1 MAPRPSLYVGT
12 SATHGRGVFT
22 RRARQPGDVLE
33 VCPVLVIPA
42 DERQLVD
49 DTVFGG
55 YYYEWGDTGD
65 GALALGCGSM
75 YNHARH
81 PNARYE
87 QDVEAGTIAYVA
99 VEPIAAGDEVTI
111 SYAGAPGADDSDLW
125 FDPA

>member
-1 MAPRPSLYVGT
+1 MAPRPSLYVKD
-12 SATHGRGVFT
+12 SPVEGRGVFT
-22 RRARQPGDVLE
+22 RRARQPGDLLE

-42 DERQLVD
+42 DQRELVD
-49 DTVFGG
+49 DTIFGG

-81 PNARYE
+81 PNARYW
-87 QDVEAGTIAYVA
+87 QDIEARTIEIVA
-99 VEPIAAGDEVTI
+99 VTAIAAGEEVTI

-125 FDPA
+125 FDPS

>member
-1 MAPRPSLYVGT
+1 M
-12 SATHGRGVFT
+12 FT
-22 RRARQPGDVLE
+22 RRDRKPGDLLE

-42 DERQLVD
+42 DERELVD

-65 GALALGCGSM
+65 GALALGNGSM

-81 PNARYE
+81 PNARYW
-87 QDVEAGTIAYVA
+87 QDLDALTIEIVA
-99 VEPIAAGDEVTI
+99 VTAIAAGEEVTI

-125 FDPA
+125 FDPKTGR